1 MKNISC
7 LLAAV
12 CISGCIPISFTEEEI
27 YQMFS
32 SGSRNKVA
40 EKTPLPPE
48 AQVLKGVW
56 GGIISRDYVCLG
68 CTPSYGTN
76 YMPIIIESADDGTLL
91 VEHNEYGNQKYYC
104 TGYLS
109 FKSHQG
115 NRFIFQQVING
126 AIPKDEYY
134 HCYDGEVYFDLI
146 NDDTANYTVMSE
158 GNMELKR
165 GSKNNYLTHELKRI
179 PISSKQ
185 DFLAKGEELNKIS
198 KKMQKEEFEKK
209 YKKANEGFASL
220 LANLSDKAKPDS
232 VSKTSSGGGGVA
244 QIKLSEIGQT
254 DKVTNYI
261 VICKNKGYGGTVTRD
276 ISFGAVG
283 VIYNYLGLEKS
294 TAVGSI
300 TSAIGDEKVAAERI
314 CE

>member
-1 MKNISC
+1 MKNICC

-12 CISGCIPISFTEEEI
+12 CISGCIPIAFTEEEI

-32 SGSRNKVA
+32 SGSSGKKVA
-40 EKTPLPPE
+40 KKTPLPPE
-48 AQVLKGVW
+48 AEVLKGAW
-56 GGIISRDYVCLG
+56 GGIISRDYICLG
-68 CTPSYGTN
+68 CKPSFGTN
-76 YMPIIIESADDGTLL
+76 YMPIVIESVDDGTLL
-91 VEHNEYGNQKYYC
+91 VEHLEYINQKYYC
-104 TGYLS
+104 KGYLS

-126 AIPKDEYY
+126 NIPKEENY

-146 NDDTANYTVMSE
+146 DNDTANYTVISIDNLE
-158 GNMELKR
+158 S

-185 DFLAKGEELNKIS
+185 DFLAKGEELSKRNKE
-198 KKMQKEEFEKK
+198 MEEQEFEKM
-209 YKKANEGFASL
+209 YKKGKESFAAL
-220 LANLSDKAKPDS
+220 LANVLSKAKPDN

-244 QIKLSEIGQT
+244 QIEPSDISK
-254 DKVTNYI
+254 DHYN
-261 VICKNKGYGGTVTRD
+261 VICKNHDYSGSVGVDT
-276 ISFGAVG
+276 SFGVYTYVG
-283 VIYNYLGLEKS
+283 LGKS

-300 TSAIGDEKVAAERI
+300 TSAVGDVRLAAERI

>member
-126 AIPKDEYY
+126 GIPKDEYY

-185 DFLAKGEELNKIS
+185 DFLAKGEELNKRS
-198 KKMQKEEFEKK
+198 KEMQK
-209 YKKANEGFASL
+209 
-220 LANLSDKAKPDS
+220 
-232 VSKTSSGGGGVA
+232 
-244 QIKLSEIGQT
+244 
-254 DKVTNYI
+254 
-261 VICKNKGYGGTVTRD
+261 
-276 ISFGAVG
+276 
-283 VIYNYLGLEKS
+283 
-294 TAVGSI
+294 
-300 TSAIGDEKVAAERI
+300 
-314 CE
+314 

>member
-1 MKNISC
+1 MKNICC

-12 CISGCIPISFTEEEI
+12 CISGCIPIAFTEEEI

-40 EKTPLPPE
+40 EKIPLPPE

-56 GGIISRDYVCLG
+56 GGIISRDYVCFG

-76 YMPIIIESADDGTLL
+76 YVPIIIESADDGTLL
-91 VEHNEYGNQKYYC
+91 VEHNEYVNQEYYC

-115 NRFIFQQVING
+115 NRFIFEQVTSSPQG
-126 AIPKDEYY
+126 DY
-134 HCYDGEVYFDLI
+134 CYNGEVYFDLI
-146 NDDTANYTVMSE
+146 NDDTANYTIITADNLES
-158 GNMELKR
+158 

-185 DFLAKGEELNKIS
+185 DFLAKGEELNKRS
-198 KKMQKEEFEKK
+198 TEMQKQEFEKM
-209 YKKANEGFASL
+209 YKKGKESFAAL
-220 LANLSDKAKPDS
+220 LANVLSKAKPDN

-244 QIKLSEIGQT
+244 QIKPNDISKNHY
-254 DKVTNYI
+254 D
-261 VICKNKGYGGTVTRD
+261 VICKNHDYGGSVGVDT
-276 ISFGAVG
+276 SFGVYTYVG
-283 VIYNYLGLEKS
+283 LGKS
-294 TAVGSI
+294 TAVGSF
-300 TSAIGDEKVAAERI
+300 TSAEGDVRLAAERI
-314 CE
+314 CK